1 MMKNTMFS
9 QVGKH
14 FNLNRKNSPVKNNI
28 MAMIVAAEN
37 GRNKVPHA
45 K

>member
-1 MMKNTMFS
+1 MMKNTMLS

-14 FNLNRKNSPVKNNI
+14 SSLNRKNSPVKNNI

-37 GRNKVPHA
+37 GKNNRAHA
-45 K
+45 R

>member
-1 MMKNTMFS
+1 MMKNTMLS

-14 FNLNRKNSPVKNNI
+14 SSLNRKNSPVRNNI